1 MTSALKANGMG
12 LQYNEIQ
19 GFFYDNNEANGFLHF
34 ASNSIGYIHWN
45 EVPIYKSNRI

>member
-1 MTSALKANGMG
+1 MVKTNLIKELKNFKHDIDRM
-12 LQYNEIQ
+12 
-19 GFFYDNNEANGFLHF
+19 ANGFLHF